1 MRPRRMGKK
10 KKKTDTKSTI
20 MSVSELSVNVPEA
33 KERTLS
39 WFLTSAKQSGIGD
52 FGDGVFLGKKC
63 AKKTDL
69 REGPL
74 GIPVLG
80 KTRADLQVGLR
91 QFGAVS

>member
-1 MRPRRMGKK
+1 MRPRRMEKK

-52 FGDGVFLGKKC
+52 FGDGVFLGKNAQKGDPDV
-63 AKKTDL
+63 T
-69 REGPL
+69 
-74 GIPVLG
+74 IV
-80 KTRADLQVGLR
+80 
-91 QFGAVS
+91 